1 MIKFYSMFK
10 EDTLKLLS
18 MSIIL
23 IFNYIDII
31 IKVDIYI
38 WIIMNEY
45 KKNNELYIII
55 IYWKI
60 TILKNV

>member
-31 IKVDIYI
+31 IKVDIY
-38 WIIMNEY
+38 MNH
-45 KKNNELYIII
+45 NE
-55 IYWKI
+55 
-60 TILKNV
+60 

>member
-10 EDTLKLLS
+10 EDTLKLLN

-31 IKVDIYI
+31 IKVDIY
-38 WIIMNEY
+38 MNH
-45 KKNNELYIII
+45 NE
-55 IYWKI
+55 
-60 TILKNV
+60 